1 MGRLTCAISTAQYT
15 EAMCHLDGPDAAQ
28 AAAASFRMQ
37 ASSPCQQTK
46 IQQHSLLSGLP
57 TKQAVFDYCANVNCR
72 AHSVFFLHCP
82 GYIFYD
88 EG

>member
-15 EAMCHLDGPDAAQ
+15 EAMCHSDGPDAAQ

-37 ASSPCQQTK
+37 T
-46 IQQHSLLSGLP
+46 LP
-57 TKQAVFDYCANVNCR
+57 ADQDPATFIAIRAPDLQAVFDYCANVNCR